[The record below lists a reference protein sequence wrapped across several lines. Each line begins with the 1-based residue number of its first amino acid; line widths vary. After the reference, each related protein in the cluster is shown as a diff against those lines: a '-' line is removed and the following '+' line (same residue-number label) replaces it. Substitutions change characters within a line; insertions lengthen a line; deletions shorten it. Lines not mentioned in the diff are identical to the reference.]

1 MENRTATI
9 NLSSSRS
16 ENILKKYHQL
26 TSPLVSLHSAKK
38 QDLMKE
44 EVRQNVGMKL
54 DCIKNR
60 GNKIYALDTTIP
72 YSDLKAGAALYQ
84 IP

>member
-1 MENRTATI
+1 MENKFNTT

-16 ENILKKYHQL
+16 ENILKKYHQI
-26 TSPLVSLHSAKK
+26 TSPLVSMQSAKK
-38 QDLMKE
+38 QDFMKE
-44 EVRQNVGMKL
+44 EMRQNVGMKL

-60 GNKIYALDTTIP
+60 SSKIYALDTTIS
-72 YSDLKAGAALYQ
+72 YSDLKAGATLYQ